1 MPTAGPPP
9 AEVRILSAPR
19 PQSALDFCYEGDPD
33 LLPVAEAQR
42 RISAHVPVLGE
53 SQNIPLEDALGRVLA
68 EDVVS
73 PMDVPGHT
81 NSAVDGFAV
90 RGVDLPGSDSRRF
103 EITGRALAGAAYE
116 GTVKAYQAVRIMT
129 GAVMP
134 AGADSVVMLEQAEE
148 SGSGVTIGA
157 GHKPGQNVRQAGE
170 DLRRG
175 DVVVRQGT
183 RLMPAEL
190 GLLASVGAEK
200 VRVFRPLRAA
210 CFSTGDEV
218 LNPGVP
224 AAPGMVYDSNRY
236 TLRGMLSRTGAEF
249 IDLGV
254 VPDRRQALRDAF
266 SAAGDADVIITSGG
280 VSAGDADYVKET
292 LDELGRV
299 GFWKIAI
306 RPGRPLAFGLIG
318 NSVFFALPG
327 NPVAVMVTFYQFV
340 QPALRQMMGER
351 EPRSGTVIRA
361 VCESR
366 LRKKRGRTEYYR
378 AVLSRGENG
387 DTVVR
392 STGKT
397 GSGLLH
403 TMSDAN
409 CFIVLGDEEGTV
421 EPGTAVDVQPF
432 FGLV

>member
-1 MPTAGPPP
+1 MD
-9 AEVRILSAPR
+9 L
-19 PQSALDFCYEGDPD
+19 CYEGDPD

-42 RISAHVPVLGE
+42 RISAHVPVLRE
-53 SQNIPLEDALGRVLA
+53 SERVPLEDALGRVLA
-68 EDVVS
+68 ENVTS
-73 PMDVPGHT
+73 PIDVPGHT
-81 NSAVDGFAV
+81 NSAMDGYAV
-90 RGVDLPGSDSRRF
+90 RGADLPDTDAQRF
-103 EITGRALAGAAYE
+103 EVVGRSLAGAPYTGE
-116 GTVKAYQAVRIMT
+116 VKKRQAVRIMT

-134 AGADSVVMLEQAEE
+134 KGADSVVMLEQTEE
-148 SGSGVTIGA
+148 SGDGVLIGA
-157 GHKPGQNVRQAGE
+157 GHRPGQNVRQAGE
-170 DLRRG
+170 DLKQG
-175 DVVVRQGT
+175 DTAIRQGT
-183 RLMPAEL
+183 RLMPSEL
-190 GLLASVGAEK
+190 GVLASIGADK
-200 VRVFRPLRAA
+200 VRVVRRLRAA

-218 LNPGVP
+218 LSPGAP
-224 AAPGMVYDSNRY
+224 SGPGMVYDSNRY
-236 TLRGMLSRTGAEF
+236 TLRGMLSRVGAEF
-249 IDLGV
+249 IDLGI
-254 VPDRRQALRDAF
+254 VPDNREALGDAF

-292 LDELGRV
+292 LEDLGRV

-318 NSVFFALPG
+318 NAVFFALPG

-351 EPRSGTVIRA
+351 NPRSETLITA

-366 LRKKRGRTEYYR
+366 LRKKPGRTEYYR
-378 AVLSRGENG
+378 AILDRNEYGQL
-387 DTVVR
+387 VVR

-409 CFIVLGDEEGTV
+409 CFIVLGDEGESV
-421 EPGTAVDVQPF
+421 EPGAIVDVQPF